1 MGKSQRCEKK
11 LFLIFIYNI
20 KKNYYSFNSQRI
32 FNYLNKNNNN
42 YNKKKKKGKER
53 KEKKHHNS
61 LLNKFSFILLI
72 ITYEWCDKNLMI
84 NNNQFAIY

>member
-32 FNYLNKNNNN
+32 FNYLNNNNNN
-42 YNKKKKKGKER
+42 YNKKKKKK
-53 KEKKHHNS
+53 KEKKEKKKS
-61 LLNKFSFILLI
+61 TIIL
-72 ITYEWCDKNLMI
+72 Y
-84 NNNQFAIY
+84 